1 MYYLLITDTGLTT
14 SSCFKTNYKY
24 GFQPIS
30 VCYKTKQLLKLYLTY
45 LRPKAAKGY
54 RLTRPKSPLFI
65 TWNGDIDENI
75 GRKVTSFFEDKNDLH
90 MTSTA
95 IRGLM
100 ETSAE
105 EALLRGHITASQ
117 RASVSSINGHSSAVV
132 KDYYLKVRARKD
144 VQNARDAVRA
154 FDTPNA
160 HTSNRDNSN
169 IVGDHLE
176 NHYDDMAIDEDESD
190 VNAINDDSADL
201 EDHLLGGY
209 AEWGTEHPDF
219 NKPVGSKAT
228 WSKGELSYIRKAAKE
243 MNRSNPRKSNIVA
256 RILLRIKSDPLAL
269 PIFHARHVLKSDRLR
284 PGYKQIQDKLNI
296 D

>member
-1 MYYLLITDTGLTT
+1 LTT

-30 VCYKTKQLLKLYLTY
+30 VCDKTKQLLKLYLTY
-45 LRPKAAKGY
+45 LRPKAAKGN

-65 TWNGDIDENI
+65 TWNGDIDETI

-132 KDYYLKVRARKD
+132 KNYYLKIRARKD

-154 FDTPNA
+154 FDTPIAN
-160 HTSNRDNSN
+160 TDNRDNSI
-169 IVGDHLE
+169 IVGNHLE

-190 VNAINDDSADL
+190 ANAINDDSADL

-209 AEWGTEHPDF
+209 QITEYADWGTEHPDY
-219 NKPVGSKAT
+219 NKPVGSKAN
-228 WSKGELSYIRKAAKE
+228 WSKAELSYIRKSAKE
-243 MNRSNPRKSNIVA
+243 MFTSNPRKTNIVA
-256 RILLRIKSDPLAL
+256 RILLKIKSDPLAL
-269 PIFHARHVLKSDRLR
+269 PLFHARHVLKSDRLR
-284 PGYKQIQDKLNI
+284 PGYNQIKDKLKI

>member
-1 MYYLLITDTGLTT
+1 MYNVLIIGTGLTT

-30 VCYKTKQLLKLYLTY
+30 VCDKTKQLLKLYLTY

-65 TWNGDIDENI
+65 TWNGDIDEGI

-105 EALLRGHITASQ
+105 EALLHGHITASQ

-154 FDTPNA
+154 FDTPIAN
-160 HTSNRDNSN
+160 TSNRDNSN
-169 IVGDHLE
+169 IVGDHLGS
-176 NHYDDMAIDEDESD
+176 HYDDMAIDEDESD
-190 VNAINDDSADL
+190 ANAINNDSADL
-201 EDHLLGGY
+201 EDHFLGGY
-209 AEWGTEHPDF
+209 AEWGTEHPDY

-228 WSKGELSYIRKAAKE
+228 WSKTQRRKGVGRVGEGIGKVTA
-243 MNRSNPRKSNIVA
+243 
-256 RILLRIKSDPLAL
+256 
-269 PIFHARHVLKSDRLR
+269 VL
-284 PGYKQIQDKLNI
+284 
-296 D
+296 

>member
-1 MYYLLITDTGLTT
+1 MTT

-30 VCYKTKQLLKLYLTY
+30 VCDKTKQLLKLYLTY

-65 TWNGDIDENI
+65 TWNGDIDETI

-132 KDYYLKVRARKD
+132 KNYYLKIRARKD

-154 FDTPNA
+154 FDTPIANIG
-160 HTSNRDNSN
+160 NRDNSIIEGN
-169 IVGDHLE
+169 HLE

-190 VNAINDDSADL
+190 ANAINDDSADL
-201 EDHLLGGY
+201 EGY
-209 AEWGTEHPDF
+209 KITQYADWGTEHPDY
-219 NKPVGSKAT
+219 NKPVGSKAS
-228 WSKGELSYIRKAAKE
+228 WSKGELSYIRKSAKE
-243 MNRSNPRKSNIVA
+243 MLTSNPRKTNIVA
-256 RILLRIKSDPLAL
+256 RILLKIKSDPLAL
-269 PIFHARHVLKSDRLR
+269 PLFHARHVLKSDRLR
-284 PGYKQIQDKLNI
+284 PGYNQIKDKLKI
-296 D
+296 Y

>member
-1 MYYLLITDTGLTT
+1 MYNVLIIGTGLTT

-30 VCYKTKQLLKLYLTY
+30 VCDKTKQLLKLYLTY

-65 TWNGDIDENI
+65 TWNGDIDEGI

-105 EALLRGHITASQ
+105 EALLHGHITASQ

-154 FDTPNA
+154 FDTPIAN
-160 HTSNRDNSN
+160 TSNRDNSN
-169 IVGDHLE
+169 IVGDHLGS
-176 NHYDDMAIDEDESD
+176 HYDDMAIDEDESD
-190 VNAINDDSADL
+190 ANAINNDSADL
-201 EDHLLGGY
+201 EDHFLGGY
-209 AEWGTEHPDF
+209 AEWGTEHPDY

-256 RILLRIKSDPLAL
+256 RILLKIKSDPLAL

>member
-1 MYYLLITDTGLTT
+1 MYYLLIIDTGLTT

-30 VCYKTKQLLKLYLTY
+30 VCDKTKQLLKLYLTY
-45 LRPKAAKGY
+45 LRPKAAKDY

-65 TWNGDIDENI
+65 TWNGDIDEGI

-105 EALLRGHITASQ
+105 EALHKGDITASQ

-132 KDYYLKVRARKD
+132 KNYYLKIRARKD

-154 FDTPNA
+154 FDTPIAN
-160 HTSNRDNSN
+160 TSNRDNSN
-169 IVGDHLE
+169 IVGDHLGS
-176 NHYDDMAIDEDESD
+176 HYDDMAIDEDESD
-190 VNAINDDSADL
+190 ANAINNDSADL
-201 EDHLLGGY
+201 EDHFLGGY
-209 AEWGTEHPDF
+209 AEWGTEHPDY

-228 WSKGELSYIRKAAKE
+228 WSKGELTYILKAAKE

-256 RILLRIKSDPLAL
+256 RILLKIKSDPLAL

>member
-1 MYYLLITDTGLTT
+1 MCNLLIIDTGLTT

-30 VCYKTKQLLKLYLTY
+30 VCDKTKQLLKLYLTY
-45 LRPKAAKGY
+45 LRPKAAKDC

-65 TWNGDIDENI
+65 TWNGDIDEGI

-105 EALLRGHITASQ
+105 EALLHGLITASQ
-117 RASVSSINGHSSAVV
+117 RASVSSINGHSNAVV

-144 VQNARDAVRA
+144 VKNARDAVRA
-154 FDTPNA
+154 FDTPIAN
-160 HTSNRDNSN
+160 TSNRDNSN

-176 NHYDDMAIDEDESD
+176 SHYDDKAIDEDESD
-190 VNAINDDSADL
+190 ANAINDDSADL

-209 AEWGTEHPDF
+209 AEWGTEHPDY

-228 WSKGELSYIRKAAKE
+228 WSKGELSYILKAAKE

-256 RILLRIKSDPLAL
+256 RILLKIKSDPLAL